1 MPNLDF
7 AKIAPH
13 LTNPLV
19 LVGFCLFLFFGLI
32 RAVLKASTRQSQ
44 SRVVALVLKYGLSVA
59 VMVTI
64 LGFGYAVFQGN
75 TNTNPSRGPI
85 TQRADQCGSNVA
97 GDGNHVTIDCEDKA
111 SHQK

>member
-7 AKIAPH
+7 ARIAPH

-19 LVGFCLFLFFGLI
+19 LVGFCLFMFFEVL
-32 RAVLKASTRQSQ
+32 RAVLKASTRRSQ
-44 SRVVALVLKYGLSVA
+44 SPMVSLVLKYGLSAA

-64 LGFGYAVFQGN
+64 LGFGYAVFQG
-75 TNTNPSRGPI
+75 NTNPSRGPI

-97 GDGNHVTIDCEDKA
+97 GDGNQVTIDCEDKA
-111 SHQK
+111 PPKK